1 VAWVDR
7 EDSVVCPCHLSRFS
21 VNGSVT
27 RPPAAADLDTY
38 GAKLS
43 TDEQTLI
50 VDLSGSAGVFPAASN
65 GTVSFTV
72 QQLPALAQVGGSVTG
87 HAAGVPFPLVVLRAS
102 ASQVLAFNARCP
114 HLGCAVQGAK
124 QLFICP
130 CHGSLFG
137 LDGSVKLGP
146 ATQPLIALPVTF
158 DGTQV
163 VVKVPA

>member
-1 VAWVDR
+1 
-7 EDSVVCPCHLSRFS
+7 
-21 VNGSVT
+21 
-27 RPPAAADLDTY
+27 
-38 GAKLS
+38 
-43 TDEQTLI
+43 
-50 VDLSGSAGVFPAASN
+50 
-65 GTVSFTV
+65 
-72 QQLPALAQVGGSVTG
+72 
-87 HAAGVPFPLVVLRAS
+87 
-102 ASQVLAFNARCP
+102 VLAFNARCP